1 MVPFEQINLT
11 NGFLRIFSSNVNTE
25 ELYWHKDKEDRKV
38 EVISGEGWMFQ
49 KDNHLPVKLYPGDK
63 FEIEK
68 NTFHRI
74 IKGNS
79 NLIVYIEEDKCPT
92 ELEKL
97 NVKDRMEKA
106 ENTF

>member
-11 NGFLRIFSSNVNTE
+11 NGFLRIFSSNVDTE
-25 ELYWHKDKEDRKV
+25 ELYWHKDKENRQV
-38 EVISGEGWMFQ
+38 EVISGDGWMFQ
-49 KDNHLPVKLYPGDK
+49 TDNQLPIKLSPGDK

-74 IKGNS
+74 IKGSN
-79 NLIVYIEEDKCPT
+79 NLIVYIEEDKCHT
-92 ELEKL
+92 GLEKL
-97 NVKDRMEKA
+97 NAKDRMEKA